1 MILKYYSAGG
11 VPEVDK
17 QNQCKHR
24 QLKTNMLIL
33 DLLTQDWKTARLDLF
48 FFQCDPTSGRSD

>member
-1 MILKYYSAGG
+1 MKIATEMGRISLVPLRVKMVLKYYSAGG

-33 DLLTQDWKTARLDLF
+33 DLLTQD
-48 FFQCDPTSGRSD
+48 